1 MGYDDDPFFDQNPYF
16 DDDPILAEQ
25 VERWDLG
32 YADRSRKARKA
43 PGAPKAP
50 NAGPRRRRLFAR
62 FRRQG

>member
-32 YADRSRKARKA
+32 HRDRSRKA
-43 PGAPKAP
+43 G
-50 NAGPRRRRLFAR
+50 NARPRRRGLFAR
-62 FRRQG
+62 FRRRG